1 MPQFPKSIW
10 DGRSPTRKD
19 LDAVYPPDHTDWIA
33 LLSELQSMQGYILSL
48 AGNMASMPDLPK
60 EITEADAK
68 LTKLLKE
75 LARLA
80 PPADLHAL
88 VAELQRQ
95 MEKIDVREEHERLKT
110 GVKKLFL
117 RTRHL
122 ERAYKELKEVVYHQ
136 LEVLANSFR
145 NQLAEMERKNTERFK
160 AMQHD
165 VAELQDILQT
175 PDLGD

>member
-1 MPQFPKSIW
+1 MPHFPKSIW
-10 DGRSPTRKD
+10 DGRTATRKN
-19 LDAVYPPDHTDWIA
+19 LDAVCPPDHADWVM
-33 LLSELQSMQGYILSL
+33 LLGEFQSMQGYILNL
-48 AGNMASMPDLPK
+48 AGNMESMPDLNK
-60 EITEADAK
+60 SIMEAEDR
-68 LTKLLKE
+68 LRMLLNE
-75 LARLA
+75 LKRLA
-80 PPADLHAL
+80 PPADLRGL
-88 VAELQRQ
+88 VANLQRQ
-95 MEKIDVREEHERLKT
+95 VEEIDVRVEHERLKN

-145 NQLAEMERKNTERFK
+145 NQLIDVERKYEARYQ
-160 AMQHD
+160 AMRQD